1 MRDGRSVLLFRDFGF
16 FEVVIVVVVVVVV
29 VVVIVVDAIVD
40 FGVEIQRL
48 PRKDV
53 DDGQVVDLVDVRI

>member
-16 FEVVIVVVVVVVV
+16 FEVVIV

>member
-16 FEVVIVVVVVVVV
+16 FEVVIVVVVV

>member
-29 VVVIVVDAIVD
+29 IVVDTIVD

>member
-16 FEVVIVVVVVVVV
+16 FEVVIVV

>member
-29 VVVIVVDAIVD
+29 VVDAIVD

>member
-16 FEVVIVVVVVVVV
+16 FEEVIV
-29 VVVIVVDAIVD
+29 VVVIVVDAIVY